1 VLLLFE
7 QDMAWHGMAFLPTF
21 PLLLPAGVA
30 GSRNSPWAESD
41 GGLHGILLGGVLD
54 LRSGCDFLLE
64 AFFNIY
70 LLS

>member
-1 VLLLFE
+1 
-7 QDMAWHGMAFLPTF
+7 MAFSPTL
-21 PLLLPAGVA
+21 PLLLLAGVA

-64 AFFNIY
+64 AFLVHLPSKAKNG
-70 LLS
+70 SDA